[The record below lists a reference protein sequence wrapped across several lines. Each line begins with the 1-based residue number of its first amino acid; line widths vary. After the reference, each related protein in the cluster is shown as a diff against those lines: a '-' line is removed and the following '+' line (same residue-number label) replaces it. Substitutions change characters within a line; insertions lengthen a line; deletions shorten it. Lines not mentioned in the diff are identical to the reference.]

1 MPRKA
6 REKNSTAIYHII
18 SRSISEVQLYREDS
32 DKDFYLQLLKRYL
45 RKYQCS
51 LYAYCLMSN
60 HVHLHLDPKGFDIST
75 FMHGINTAYVQ
86 YFNKKYS
93 RHGHVFQGRFQSRI
107 LATESYNLAVSAYI
121 HNNPYKIPE
130 YFGKEETYK
139 YSSYGIYLGIAQD
152 EYKIIDKNFVQGL
165 FHVRDPKAFSDK
177 YYEFVS
183 RNHDLSNLEEL
194 HRSIAPTE
202 ENEYTSGRQVVIR
215 EMDAIKVISFIS
227 DKLLTKNR
235 DDAIA
240 IAQQKLVQYRA
251 FTAFVLRVLC
261 GLRYRE
267 ICNHLYNITISG
279 CARLCDKGYDLLNS
293 QKSYHEL
300 FLQLVN
306 GTA

>member
-6 REKNSTAIYHII
+6 REKNPTAIYHII
-18 SRSISEVQLYREDS
+18 SRSISEVQLFREDS
-32 DKDFYLQLLKRYL
+32 DKDFYLKLLK
-45 RKYQCS
+45 KYIQKYHCS

-75 FMHGINTAYVQ
+75 FMHGINTAYVL

-107 LATESYNLAVSAYI
+107 LSTESYNLAVSAYI

-130 YFGKEETYK
+130 YWGKEETYK
-139 YSSYGIYLGIAQD
+139 YSSYGIYIGTVKD

-165 FHVRDPKAFSDK
+165 FQVRDPKTFSDK
-177 YYEFVS
+177 YHEFVS
-183 RNHDLSNLEEL
+183 HRHDVSNLDEL
-194 HRSIAPTE
+194 HMNIAPTE
-202 ENEYTSGRQVVIR
+202 ENEYTSGRQVVMR
-215 EMDAIKVISFIS
+215 EMNTVKVISLIAE
-227 DKLLTKNR
+227 KLLTKNR
-235 DDAIA
+235 DTAIA

-267 ICNHLYNITISG
+267 ICNHLFNITISG

-293 QKSYHEL
+293 EKFYHEL
-300 FLQLVN
+300 FVQLAN
-306 GTA
+306 GTT

>member
-18 SRSISEVQLYREDS
+18 SRSISEVQLFREDS

-139 YSSYGIYLGIAQD
+139 YSSYGIYLGITKD
-152 EYKIIDKNFVQGL
+152 ENKIIDKNFVRGL
-165 FHVRDPKAFSDK
+165 FHVRDPKTFSDK

-183 RNHDLSNLEEL
+183 RHHDLSNLEEL

-215 EMDAIKVISFIS
+215 EMDAVKVISLIA

-235 DDAIA
+235 DTA

-267 ICNHLYNITISG
+267 ICKHLYNITISG

-300 FLQLVN
+300 FVQLAN